1 MQAWND
7 FLKMLESQLGAETV
21 QRWLHPLRVVRF
33 DACNLYLEARD
44 SFHALWF
51 EEHIRDKAA
60 NLLVNNNGKPIKVHL
75 TTLQD
80 RRPSLPQESQE
91 QPGNVAKTATAAITP
106 PAFSLNFEAID
117 PYATLE
123 QYAPLSAALLPFK
136 LLCHTAGC
144 NPTTGQFDA
153 AATPELGTFNPI
165 YLYGGKGTGKTH
177 LLMAVA
183 GALRRHGVQALY
195 VRAATFT
202 EHVIAAI
209 RAGQMS
215 AFRQTYRTND
225 VLIIDDVHAFSG
237 KSATQEELF
246 HTFNTLHVANQQI
259 ILSANCSP
267 ADLHNIEPR
276 LVSRFEWGIAL
287 PMPALGLDEL
297 RIILT
302 KKMEMLRFPLHTTV
316 IEFLLSTFFDS
327 KSLTQALEALILR
340 SHLQKRAGTSL
351 SSTQM
356 TLPQAKYHLNDLI
369 RSHAE
374 ESLTPEK
381 VLAAVG
387 QTFGIKRDDIV
398 GKGKNREYVLP
409 RQLAMHLCR
418 MQLKLPFKKIG
429 ELFHKD
435 HSTVMASVKLIQQGL
450 DENREEICSAYHAL
464 SKQVQQE

>member
-7 FLKMLESQLGAETV
+7 FLKMLEGQLGAETV
-21 QRWLHPLRVVRF
+21 HRWLHPLKILRF
-33 DACNLYLEARD
+33 DACNLYLEATD

-51 EEHIRDKAA
+51 EEHIREKAT
-60 NLLVNNNGKPIKVHL
+60 NLLVNNSGKAIKIHL
-75 TTLQD
+75 TTVQNK
-80 RRPSLPQESQE
+80 RINQPAENQER
-91 QPGNVAKTATAAITP
+91 PGNSAKPTIAVS

-117 PYATLE
+117 SYATLE
-123 QYAPLSAALLPFK
+123 QYAPLPATILPFK

-144 NPTTGQFDA
+144 NPSTGQFDTE
-153 AATPELGTFNPI
+153 ATPELGTFNPI

-177 LLMAVA
+177 LLMAVT
-183 GALRRHGVQALY
+183 GALRKHGIQALY

-215 AFRQTYRTND
+215 AFRQAYRTND

-287 PMPALGLDEL
+287 SMPTLGIEEL
-297 RIILT
+297 RIILN

-340 SHLQKRAGTSL
+340 SHLQKRSGTSF

-356 TLPQAKYHLNDLI
+356 TLPQAKYYLKDLV

-381 VLAAVG
+381 VLTAVG

-418 MQLKLPFKKIG
+418 TQLKLPFKKIG

-450 DENREEICSAYHAL
+450 DENKEEICSAYHAL